1 MGWLSFFRRPD
12 INQGVEDYRNTA
24 GALLLDVRTPREY
37 REGHIWGSINVPLQS
52 IDNIAYV
59 TGNKDKMLYVYCH
72 SGVRSAE
79 ATDILRDMGF
89 TNVRNIGGI
98 VTYSGKVES

>member
-1 MGWLSFFRRPD
+1 MRWLSFFRQPD
-12 INQGVEDYRNTA
+12 INQGVEDYRNTE
-24 GALLLDVRTPREY
+24 GALLLDVRTPSEY
-37 REGHIWGSINVPLQS
+37 REGHIWGSINIPLQS

-59 TGNKDKMLYVYCH
+59 TENKDKMLYVYCH

-79 ATDILRDMGF
+79 ATGILRDMGF

-98 VTYSGKVES
+98 AAYMGKVES